1 MSRDSLK
8 NRRRLTLSEPE
19 EFKKHKPW
27 DHCRIC
33 GELVPIRVGEEVA
46 KYRLCRTCKGKIAKS
61 LEKFEELEK
70 ELGSEHYD
78 I

>member
-1 MSRDSLK
+1 M
-8 NRRRLTLSEPE
+8 SEPE
-19 EFKKHKPW
+19 EFKKHKPYY
-27 DHCRIC
+27 HFRIF
-33 GELVPIRVGEEVA
+33 GELVPIRVIEEFS
-46 KYRLCRTCKGKIAKS
+46 KYRLCRTCKEKIAKS

>member
-1 MSRDSLK
+1 M
-8 NRRRLTLSEPE
+8 SEPE
-19 EFKKHKPW
+19 DFKKKRLW
-27 DHCRIC
+27 DYCRIC
-33 GELVPIRVGEEVA
+33 GELVPIRVGEEVS

>member
-1 MSRDSLK
+1 MS
-8 NRRRLTLSEPE
+8 EFE
-19 EFKKHKPW
+19 EFKKHKPC
-27 DHCRIC
+27 DYCRIC
-33 GELVPIRVGEEVA
+33 GELVPIRVGEEIS